1 MSLNNLE
8 RLAERYVSTDA
19 DGATCTLP
27 NLHVLRK
34 EAVSEFEAIVYN
46 PVICLILRGSKETRI
61 GTQSVSLSR
70 GDALLVSHDLP
81 VTSKITQ
88 ASPAEPYLAII
99 VSLDLGII
107 RNLYEHVGETVSG
120 TPCARSLTSNL
131 AQRAWTDPLGR
142 YLDLM
147 DKP

>member
-46 PVICLILRGSKETRI
+46 PVICLILRGSKET
-61 GTQSVSLSR
+61 
-70 GDALLVSHDLP
+70 
-81 VTSKITQ
+81 
-88 ASPAEPYLAII
+88 
-99 VSLDLGII
+99 
-107 RNLYEHVGETVSG
+107 
-120 TPCARSLTSNL
+120 
-131 AQRAWTDPLGR
+131 
-142 YLDLM
+142 
-147 DKP
+147 